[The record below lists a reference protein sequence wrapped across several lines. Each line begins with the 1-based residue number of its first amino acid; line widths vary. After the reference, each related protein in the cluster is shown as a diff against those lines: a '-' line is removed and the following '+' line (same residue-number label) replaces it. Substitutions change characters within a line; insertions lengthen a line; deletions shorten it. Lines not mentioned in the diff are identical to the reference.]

1 MRLIYLFTLLKNLTL
16 FVFTQLRSHRL
27 YFTILFSDISKI
39 RLIDF
44 FVTLPP
50 VYAWLLSSSHAYLS
64 TTRNIIRLI
73 DFSLSFFISVFPPF
87 TFTCSRSCDKTIFR
101 SFHFHSN
108 VYASGLIVAKIH
120 LVFYVVFHIYHFANN
135 QFFYFLLILKL
146 TFFDHCY

>member
-16 FVFTQLRSHRL
+16 FVFTQLRSHHL

-50 VYAWLLSSSHAYLS
+50 VYAWLLSLSHAYLS

-73 DFSLSFFISVFPPF
+73 DFSLSFFLSVFAPF

-101 SFHFHSN
+101 SFHFHPN
-108 VYASGLIVAKIH
+108 VYASGLTVAKIH
-120 LVFYVVFHIYHFANN
+120 LVFYVVFHIYHFVNN
-135 QFFYFLLILKL
+135 RFFYFFANIK
-146 TFFDHCY
+146 TYVF